1 MPKTPTP
8 PPILVCDENPHS
20 RRLVAEVLSGGGF
33 SKLHFASDGLDLL
46 KSTMLVKPRIVITSS
61 RIPGISGLHFT
72 RMVRDGHETIDRAL
86 SIIVMTN
93 TPTQGFV
100 EAAQESGADELLCR
114 PFTGAA
120 LLARVEAVLLRP
132 RRFIDSVV
140 YVGPC
145 RRRRMLEEY
154 GGPLRRYSDP
164 FEHENRPLW
173 EAEGNRALVRQCL
186 GAIGALAGP
195 VAPGDRRQMRAL
207 YEAVREAEELA
218 DEICDQALG
227 EATRSL
233 GRYLSDSGAADG
245 VEKDVLDAHIEVLQ
259 RLARLGQQQQDER
272 EALVRDLGAAVD
284 ACRAKQRDRTHA
296 A

>member
-1 MPKTPTP
+1 
-8 PPILVCDENPHS
+8 
-20 RRLVAEVLSGGGF
+20 
-33 SKLHFASDGLDLL
+33 
-46 KSTMLVKPRIVITSS
+46 MLVKPRIVITSS

-72 RMVRDGHETIDRAL
+72 RMVRDGHQTIDRAL

-100 EAAQESGADELLCR
+100 EAAQASGVDEMLCR

-132 RRFIDSVV
+132 RRFIDGVM

-164 FEHENRPLW
+164 LENTNQPLW
-173 EAEGNRALVRQCL
+173 EAEGNRALVRQSLNAL
-186 GAIGALAGP
+186 GDLAGP
-195 VAPGDRRQMRAL
+195 LTPGDRRAL
-207 YEAVREAEELA
+207 RELYAAVREAEQLA
-218 DEICDQALG
+218 DEVCDQALG
-227 EATRSL
+227 DATRSL
-233 GRYLSDSGAADG
+233 GRYLSDPSKADCID
-245 VEKDVLDAHIEVLQ
+245 KKVLDAHIEALQ
-259 RLARLGQQQQDER
+259 RLARLGAQQQDER
-272 EALVRDLGAAVD
+272 EGLVRDLAASTRTRARAGGAQSNGAGGGP
-284 ACRAKQRDRTHA
+284 AGRIQA